1 MHMRRILEDKNC
13 AESALT
19 GYEYENRMLV
29 LKKVVAD
36 LLRLTPPRVLGD
48 GREWHSSEGMPS
60 GRGTARDGAKGA
72 VGTTKER
79 TT

>member
-1 MHMRRILEDKNC
+1 MPEDKNC
-13 AESALT
+13 AESVLT

-36 LLRLTPPRVLGD
+36 LLRLTPQRVFGD

-60 GRGTARDGAKGA
+60 EVWRGLASNDTVKRYSRRVDDD
-72 VGTTKER
+72 
-79 TT
+79 